1 MLNPFFSL
9 PYPVTLFPRK
19 LDVKGAVPMGILEN
33 LGKPIS
39 YKAIVTNKQ
48 QIAEHTFR
56 VTLKLDRL
64 LSQSEDADA

>member
-1 MLNPFFSL
+1 
-9 PYPVTLFPRK
+9 
-19 LDVKGAVPMGILEN
+19 MGILEN